1 MTLADEGRNSEL
13 KIHEIKWMD
22 EFYVKVEFF
31 MHASSFPPEEGKSG
45 IQPQGIDGMNFV
57 ILICY
62 RMDVF
67 AAQALNMLAPIL
79 LLSGHQPIRGVIP

>member
-1 MTLADEGRNSEL
+1 
-13 KIHEIKWMD
+13 MD

-31 MHASSFPPEEGKSG
+31 MHASSLSSG
-45 IQPQGIDGMNFV
+45 RREIWNSTSGYRRDNFV
-57 ILICY
+57 ILIRY

-67 AAQALNMLAPIL
+67 AAHALNMLAPIL